1 MKTDK
6 HIQLRNNSVFA
17 PYMTDFVDQKRA
29 LGNKYD
35 ACVETLNLFDDF
47 CIKNHVTE
55 AAISEELLQKW
66 SQPRP
71 NENSTTQCIRVS
83 YIQMFS
89 KFLHNSGIN
98 APCSFHPLPRVSK
111 AFIPYI
117 FSHAEIERLFATI
130 DEQNAS
136 PINSAVPVRHLVQPV
151 LFRVLYGCGL
161 RINEALKLKT
171 EDVDLE
177 SGVLLIRAA
186 KGGKDR
192 LAVMSDSLTNICR
205 AYRTDMEKTAFASEY
220 FFPCRDHGY
229 YDSSTVYAD
238 FRKYLLLSGIPHR
251 GRGKG
256 PRLHDLRHT
265 FSVHVLDAWASQGRD
280 LYTCLPILQ
289 AYLGHTRLTA
299 TEKYLRLVP
308 ESYSQVTEQFET
320 NFGSVFPEVQHE
332 KQ

>member
-1 MKTDK
+1 MKTDNR
-6 HIQLRNNSVFA
+6 IQLRNNSVFA
-17 PYMTDFVDQKRA
+17 PYMMDFVEQKRA

-35 ACVETLNLFDDF
+35 ACVEALNLFDDF
-47 CIKNHVTE
+47 CVKNDVIKVE
-55 AAISEELLQKW
+55 LSEELLQKW

-71 NENSTTQCIRVS
+71 NENSTTQYIRVS

-89 KFLHNSGIN
+89 KFLHNNGIN
-98 APCSFHPLPRVSK
+98 APYSFHPLPRVSK

-117 FSHAEIERLFATI
+117 FSHSEIERLIATI
-130 DEQNAS
+130 DAQNATPS
-136 PINSAVPVRHLVQPV
+136 NNAAPVRYLVQPV

-177 SGVLLIRAA
+177 NGVLLIREA
-186 KGGKDR
+186 KGGRDR
-192 LAVMSDSLTNICR
+192 LTVMSDSLTHVCR
-205 AYRTDMEKTAFASEY
+205 AYRADMAKMAFESEY

-229 YDSSTVYAD
+229 YDSSTIYAD

-265 FSVHVLDAWASQGRD
+265 FAVHVLDAWASQGRD

-289 AYLGHTRLTA
+289 TYLGHTRLTA
-299 TEKYLRLVP
+299 TEKYLRLVS
-308 ESYSQVTEQFET
+308 ESYSQVTEQFDSK
-320 NFGSVFPEVQHE
+320 FGSVFPEVSHE
-332 KQ
+332 E